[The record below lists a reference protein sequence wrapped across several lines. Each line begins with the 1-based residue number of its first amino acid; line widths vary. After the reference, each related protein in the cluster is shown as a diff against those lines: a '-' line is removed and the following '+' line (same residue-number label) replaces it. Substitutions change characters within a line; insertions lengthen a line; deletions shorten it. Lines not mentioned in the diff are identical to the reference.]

1 MKACSY
7 KVFFFF
13 RFSRYYKGLFFT
25 CSREKVAWV
34 VDLGEAEVGVV
45 LAEVAGALEGG
56 PVEAW
61 DGEMVSGDFRM
72 KLNLLSQL
80 TNVD

>member
-1 MKACSY
+1 M
-7 KVFFFF
+7 
-13 RFSRYYKGLFFT
+13 
-25 CSREKVAWV
+25 AWV
-34 VDLGEAEVGVV
+34 VDLGEVEVGVV
-45 LAEVAGALEGG
+45 LAEVEGALEGD

-61 DGEMVSGDFRM
+61 DGEMASGDFRM

>member
-1 MKACSY
+1 M
-7 KVFFFF
+7 
-13 RFSRYYKGLFFT
+13 
-25 CSREKVAWV
+25 AWV

-45 LAEVAGALEGG
+45 LAEVAGALEGD

-61 DGEMVSGDFRM
+61 DGEMASGDSRM